1 MASFSSPNLISSP
14 SLPSSSRA
22 LSRSATAWR
31 SASGIARPPY
41 GCGTRIDSRSSGCW
55 SKNCGWLRRKRAI
68 SSAFIAFSYLD
79 RSLEDGLRGALHP
92 HRIVAA
98 GPRDGQRSA
107 ARRHLHGR
115 IEQAAQDARHDR
127 RARPRAAGQ
136 RLARAALPH
145 AQRDAMPVQ
154 HLQVASIHAAGKARV
169 MLEQRPLRRHR
180 RRLDVGHD
188 LHGVRIAYR
197 QYRYLC
203 GFPVNFNSFYQRR
216 TEGRGPHLDADF
228 AVGLEPLHDRAGE
241 GLDAEF
247 ALRGEAFLVHELH
260 EAARAVAALL
270 DLAAVGVEDA
280 VAEVHA
286 APLRPLDHEDLVA
299 TDSQMS
305 IRGLFQLLFIEI
317 ECRPGG
323 IQDHEIVAGTLHLGT
338 RKLHADCRTQAQMR
352 SMPCSSSS
360 GWMGSESTLFAA
372 ASAAG
377 SVRPRFDGSYAG
389 CRCKG
394 SG

>member
-1 MASFSSPNLISSP
+1 M
-14 SLPSSSRA
+14 
-22 LSRSATAWR
+22 
-31 SASGIARPPY
+31 
-41 GCGTRIDSRSSGCW
+41 DSRSSGCW

-68 SSAFIAFSYLD
+68 SSALIVFSYLD
-79 RSLEDGLRGALHP
+79 RSLEEGRRGALPP

-107 ARRHLHGR
+107 ARRDLHRR

-145 AQRDAMPVQ
+145 AQRDAVPGE
-154 HLQVASIHAAGKARV
+154 HLQVAGIDAAGKARM

-197 QYRYLC
+197 QNRYVY

-216 TEGRGPHLDADF
+216 TEGRGPHLDADL
-228 AVGLEPLHDRAGE
+228 AVCLEPRHDWAGE
-241 GLDAEF
+241 RLDADL
-247 ALRGEAFLVHELH
+247 ALGSKAFLVHELH
-260 EAARAVAALL
+260 EAARAVTALL
-270 DLAAVGVEDA
+270 DLAAIGVEDA
-280 VAEVHA
+280 VAEVHV
-286 APLRPLDHEDLVA
+286 APLRPLDHQDLVA
-299 TDSQMS
+299 TGSQMS
-305 IRGLFQLLFIEI
+305 IRDLFQLLFIEI
-317 ECRPGG
+317 ECRLGG
-323 IQDHEIVAGTLHLGT
+323 IQDHEIVAGTLHLGK

-352 SMPCSSSS
+352 SMLSSSSS

-372 ASAAG
+372 ASAPG

-389 CRCKG
+389 WRCKG

>member
-31 SASGIARPPY
+31 SASGIARPPE
-41 GCGTRIDSRSSGCW
+41 GCGTRIDSSSSGCW

-79 RSLEDGLRGALHP
+79 RSLEDGPRRALHP

-127 RARPRAAGQ
+127 RARPRAAGE

-145 AQRDAMPVQ
+145 AQRDAMPVE
-154 HLQVASIHAAGKARV
+154 HLQVAGIDAAGKARV
-169 MLEQRPLRRHR
+169 MLEQRPLRRHW

-188 LHGVRIAYR
+188 LHGVRIAHR
-197 QYRYLC
+197 QNRYVS
-203 GFPVNFNSFYQRR
+203 GFPVDSNSFYQRR
-216 TEGRGPHLDADF
+216 TEGRRPHLDADF
-228 AVGLEPLHDRAGE
+228 AVGLEARDDRTSE
-241 GLDAEF
+241 RLDADL
-247 ALRGEAFLVHELH
+247 ALRREALLAYELH

-286 APLRPLDHEDLVA
+286 ALLRPLDHQDLVCA
-299 TDSQMS
+299 NAEVPVGDLSQ
-305 IRGLFQLLFIEI
+305 LFT
-317 ECRPGG
+317 G
-323 IQDHEIVAGTLHLGT
+323 
-338 RKLHADCRTQAQMR
+338 
-352 SMPCSSSS
+352 
-360 GWMGSESTLFAA
+360 
-372 ASAAG
+372 
-377 SVRPRFDGSYAG
+377 
-389 CRCKG
+389 
-394 SG
+394 

>member
-1 MASFSSPNLISSP
+1 M
-14 SLPSSSRA
+14 
-22 LSRSATAWR
+22 
-31 SASGIARPPY
+31 
-41 GCGTRIDSRSSGCW
+41 DSRSSGCW

-107 ARRHLHGR
+107 ARRHLHRR
-115 IEQAAQDARHDR
+115 IEQAAQDARHGR

-136 RLARAALPH
+136 RLARA
-145 AQRDAMPVQ
+145 
-154 HLQVASIHAAGKARV
+154 
-169 MLEQRPLRRHR
+169 LEPRHDGTSER
-180 RRLDVGHD
+180 
-188 LHGVRIAYR
+188 
-197 QYRYLC
+197 
-203 GFPVNFNSFYQRR
+203 
-216 TEGRGPHLDADF
+216 LDAD
-228 AVGLEPLHDRAGE
+228 L
-241 GLDAEF
+241 
-247 ALRGEAFLVHELH
+247 ALGSKAFLVHELH
-260 EAARAVAALL
+260 EAARTVAALL

-280 VAEVHA
+280 VAEVGA
-286 APLRPLDHEDLVA
+286 GVARLVDNEDLVA

-305 IRGLFQLLFIEI
+305 IRDLFQLLFIEI
-317 ECRPGG
+317 ECRLGG
-323 IQDHEIVAGTLHLGT
+323 IQDHEIVAGTLHLGK

-352 SMPCSSSS
+352 SMLSSSSS

-372 ASAAG
+372 ASAPG

-389 CRCKG
+389 WRCKG